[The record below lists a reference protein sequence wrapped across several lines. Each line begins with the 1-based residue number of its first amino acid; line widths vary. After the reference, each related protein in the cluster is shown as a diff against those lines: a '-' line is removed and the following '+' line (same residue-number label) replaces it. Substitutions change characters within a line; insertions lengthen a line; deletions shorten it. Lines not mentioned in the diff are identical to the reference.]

1 MASAP
6 AANGRP
12 AISQPAAGAVA
23 IGIWMPGRKPRQAE
37 GAAAGTAV
45 QQGDA
50 VTSGG
55 ALDG

>member
-1 MASAP
+1 MHV
-6 AANGRP
+6 AAL
-12 AISQPAAGAVA
+12 ISVVIAAAGAVA
-23 IGIWMPGRKPRQAE
+23 IGIWMPGRKPRQAD